1 MQQSR
6 APQSDFISETEFYD
20 KYFGY
25 IIQKRQ
31 LETKTANG
39 NQKFMVSVG
48 REGELLAKHIAIK
61 VYSQKTGKYYMSYAA
76 KPVGKYQR
84 QGQEDQIQVGENFDE
99 LPEQQTFKNAKD
111 KKFHDEIEAKAV
123 AAMLGS
129 EQ

>member
-6 APQSDFISETEFYD
+6 GPQSDFISETEFYD

-76 KPVGKYQR
+76 KPIGKYQK
-84 QGQEDQIQVGENFDE
+84 QSQDDQHQNDEQIDE

-111 KKFHDEIEAKAV
+111 KKFHDELEAKAI
-123 AAMLGS
+123 ASMLGS

>member
-84 QGQEDQIQVGENFDE
+84 QGQEDQIQVGEHSDE